1 MVGLDGRGHAAL
13 FADYRQWE
21 EWRAEENAS
30 GRKEPERNVE
40 KPETKPASQT
50 GAKKKLSYLEQRE
63 YDEIEGR
70 VEAADARLFAARDR
84 IEHPAV
90 ATDAKALTEALAEL
104 DAAQSEH
111 DALYERW
118 ATLTEK
124 LGG

>member
-1 MVGLDGRGHAAL
+1 M
-13 FADYRQWE
+13 QWE
-21 EWRAEENAS
+21 AWRQEQGKPS
-30 GRKEPERNVE
+30 GADSDARAA
-40 KPETKPASQT
+40 KPAQKSAAQST
-50 GAKKKLSYLEQRE
+50 GQAAAKKKLSYLEQRE

-90 ATDAKALTEALAEL
+90 VTDAKALTDALDEL

-118 ATLTEK
+118 AALTEK

>member
-1 MVGLDGRGHAAL
+1 MKSR
-13 FADYRQWE
+13 
-21 EWRAEENAS
+21 
-30 GRKEPERNVE
+30 
-40 KPETKPASQT
+40 TKPASQT

-90 ATDAKALTEALAEL
+90 VTDAKALTEALAEL